1 MKKLLY
7 ILLAVL
13 ALAQSGCQ
21 NDPLEDIEEGNWN
34 NERNVLEIKFENQ
47 VGAAVVTRVDDVTG
61 TINLAINV
69 DAVPDLSHIVVQ
81 ELVLSYEAKSSVNE
95 GEALNFENAQKSA
108 TITITSPTGK
118 SRNYT
123 VVASS
128 FRESLIGTY
137 DIDNL
142 VVYGGTGPEY
152 GGGAVLALTDKPWNW
167 STVDGP
173 AQELDNQLVFEMTGI
188 TEDGNT
194 YGTVTNKSGAD
205 NINANFIYTGNPQT
219 DVNNFYRQIPTG
231 EGRWLR
237 NYTNG
242 TITFTF
248 ADGSTK
254 VGTFESAGTE
264 DLENGNK
271 KTIMNNAFAFNLNG
285 TDDWGSI
292 YSDYDKFVKKPR
304 RYWIDVT
311 KQN

>member
-1 MKKLLY
+1 MKKILY
-7 ILLAVL
+7 VLLAVITL
-13 ALAQSGCQ
+13 TQSGCQ

-34 NERNVLEIKFENQ
+34 NERNVLDIKFENQ
-47 VGAAVVTRVDDVTG
+47 VGAAVVTRVDDATG

-69 DAVPDLSHIVVQ
+69 DAVPDLSHIVVD

-108 TITITSPTGK
+108 TITVTSPTGK
-118 SRNYT
+118 TRNYT

-173 AQELDNQLVFEMTGI
+173 DKELDNQLVFEMTGI

-205 NINANFIYTGNPQT
+205 NIYANFIYIGNPQT
-219 DVNNFYRQIPTG
+219 DVNNFYRQIPKG
-231 EGRWLR
+231 EGTWLR
-237 NYTNG
+237 NYTTG

-248 ADGSTK
+248 ADGTTK

-264 DLENGNK
+264 DLGNGNK
-271 KTIMNNAFAFNLNG
+271 KTIANNAFAFNLNG

-304 RYWIDVT
+304 RFWIDVT
-311 KQN
+311 KKN